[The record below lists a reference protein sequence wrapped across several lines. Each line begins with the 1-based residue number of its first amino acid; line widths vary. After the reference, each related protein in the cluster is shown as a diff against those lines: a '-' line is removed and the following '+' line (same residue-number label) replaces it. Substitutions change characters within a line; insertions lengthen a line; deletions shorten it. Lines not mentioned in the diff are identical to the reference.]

1 MGKLSGGLMCM
12 LLEEERKIVI
22 KTALKAQNSGLVPL
36 TFGNFS
42 IRDQKTGYVCITP
55 SGIDYQDLQPQ
66 DIVVIDIEGKII
78 EGAKRPSVETPM
90 HCHIY
95 KKRPDVFGICHTHS
109 TFATAWASCEES
121 MPVIV
126 AELAALIGGRVETAP
141 YRPIGS
147 IALAEVT
154 AKVLA
159 DKAAVLMSN
168 HGLVAVG
175 PDLASAFCNAVI
187 VEESAKVTFYA
198 KNLGKIKVISEAECE
213 AIKKWASEKYGQ
225 E

>member
-1 MGKLSGGLMCM
+1 M
-12 LLEEERKIVI
+12 LLEEQRKKVI
-22 KTALKAQNSGLVPL
+22 KTALKAQNMGLILL

-42 IRDQKTGYVCITP
+42 LRDPRTGYVCITP
-55 SGIDYQDLQPQ
+55 SGMDYQDIQPQ
-66 DIVVIDIEGKII
+66 DIVVIDTSGKII
-78 EGAKRPSVETPM
+78 EGARKPSVETPL

-95 KKRPDVFGICHTHS
+95 QKRPDVFGICHTHS

-126 AELAALIGGRVETAP
+126 AELAALVGGSVDTAP

-147 IALAEVT
+147 VELAEVT

-159 DKAAVLMSN
+159 DKAAVFMGN

-175 PDLASAFCNAVI
+175 ANLDQAFNNAVI
-187 VEESAKVTFYA
+187 VEESAKITFYA
-198 KNLGKIKVISEAECE
+198 KKLGKMKVISESECE
-213 AIKKWASEKYGQ
+213 AINRWAGEKYGQ
-225 E
+225 K